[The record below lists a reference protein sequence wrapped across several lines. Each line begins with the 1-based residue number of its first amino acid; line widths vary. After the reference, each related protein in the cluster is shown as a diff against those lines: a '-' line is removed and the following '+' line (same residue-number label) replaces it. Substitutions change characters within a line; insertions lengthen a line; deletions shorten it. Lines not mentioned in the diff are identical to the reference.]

1 MITKGGKVYD
11 YIIIG
16 AGIAGLYAYERL
28 KAEGEKLKAGTNKI
42 LVLEASNRVGGR
54 MGQDMF
60 YNTLVSIGAGIGRKS
75 KDKLLQ
81 KLLKKHDIK
90 TSEFPVH
97 KRWLTVLQEDESR
110 DIIAKLKHMYHP
122 EKDAGSTFRDYAT
135 RILGQPLYNKFMK
148 HYEYTDM
155 QYADAY
161 ETLFYYGLE
170 DNNNGWTGISI
181 PWNKLL
187 EKMTPP
193 RSDIVYNHR
202 VEKLQRLTGRI
213 FDSTAREHSSLGG
226 VWLIDGTYIC
236 KNVIIATTVSTLK
249 KLLPMH
255 RQIYKQIESQPF
267 MRIYGKF
274 GKDSAE
280 IMAKAT
286 QDTSVIVNNQVKR
299 IIPINPDSGIYMVV
313 YSDNSNAEYMKDHV
327 QCNDHESREWLC
339 RKLEQALSLPL
350 DTLKM
355 TAIKKYYWHEGT
367 HYYIPFASNN
377 TYETWITKAKNPE
390 PEIYVVGEMISRDQG
405 WVEGALQ
412 SVDNVF

>member
-1 MITKGGKVYD
+1 MITKGGEVYD
-11 YIIIG
+11 YIIVG
-16 AGIAGLYAYERL
+16 AGIAGLYAYE
-28 KAEGEKLKAGTNKI
+28 KLKVGTNKT

-60 YNTLVSIGAGIGRKS
+60 YNTPVSIGAGIGRKS

-81 KLLKKHDIK
+81 KLLKNHDIN
-90 TSEFPVH
+90 TSEFPVQ

-110 DIIAKLKHMYHP
+110 EIIAKLKHMYHP
-122 EKDAGSTFRDYAT
+122 SQDAGSTFRDYAI
-135 RILGQPLYNKFMK
+135 RILGQSLYNKFMK

-161 ETLFYYGLE
+161 ESLFHYGLE

-193 RSDIVYNHR
+193 KSDIVLNHR
-202 VEKLQRLTGRI
+202 VQKLQRLV
-213 FDSTAREHSSLGG
+213 DS
-226 VWLIDGTYIC
+226 VWLIDGTYMC
-236 KNVIIATTVSTLK
+236 KNVIIATTVSTLR

-274 GKDSAE
+274 GKESSE

-286 QDTSVIVNNQVKR
+286 QQTSVIVNNQVKR

-313 YSDNSNAEYMKDHV
+313 YSDNSNAEYMKTHV
-327 QCNDHESREWLC
+327 QGNDPKSRDWLC
-339 RKLEQALSLPL
+339 RKLEQALQLSL

-367 HYYIPFASNN
+367 HYYIPFGGSES
-377 TYETWITKAKNPE
+377 YETWITKAKNPE
-390 PEIYVVGEMISRDQG
+390 PGIYVVGEMISRDQG

>member
-1 MITKGGKVYD
+1 MITKGGEVYD
-11 YIIIG
+11 YIIVG

-28 KAEGEKLKAGTNKI
+28 IAEGKKTASGEKLKAGTNKI
-42 LVLEASNRVGGR
+42 LVLEASNKVGGR
-54 MGQDMF
+54 MGQDTF

-97 KRWLTVLQEDESR
+97 KRWLTNIQEEEAR
-110 DIIAKLKHMYHP
+110 DIITKLKHMYHP
-122 EKDAGSTFRDYAT
+122 SQDAGSTFRDYASK
-135 RILGQPLYNKFMK
+135 ILGQPLYNKFMK

-193 RSDIVYNHR
+193 KSDIVLNHR
-202 VEKLQRLTGRI
+202 VEKLQR
-213 FDSTAREHSSLGG
+213 DREHSSFESGG
-226 VWLIDGTYIC
+226 VWLIDGKYMC
-236 KNVIIATTVSTLK
+236 KNVIIATTISTLR

-274 GKDSAE
+274 GKESSE
-280 IMAKAT
+280 ILKEAT
-286 QDTSVIVNNQVKR
+286 QQTSVIVNNQVKR
-299 IIPINPDSGIYMVV
+299 IIPINYDSGVYMVV
-313 YSDNSNAEYMKDHV
+313 YSDNANAEYINDHV
-327 QCNDHESREWLC
+327 QGNDSESREWLC
-339 RKLEQALSLPL
+339 RKLEQALRLEIN
-350 DTLKM
+350 TLTM
-355 TAIKKYYWHEGT
+355 TAIKKYYWCEGT
-367 HYYIPFASNN
+367 HYYIPFSGSES
-377 TYETWITKAKNPE
+377 YETWITKAKNPE
-390 PEIYVVGEMISRDQG
+390 AGIYVVGEMISRDQG

>member
-1 MITKGGKVYD
+1 MITKGGEVYD
-11 YIIIG
+11 YIIVG
-16 AGIAGLYAYERL
+16 AGIAGLYAHERL
-28 KAEGEKLKAGTNKI
+28 NVGTNKI
-42 LVLEASNRVGGR
+42 LVLEASNKVGGR

-60 YNTLVSIGAGIGRKS
+60 YNTPVSIGAGIGRKS

-81 KLLKKHDIK
+81 KLLKKHNIK

-110 DIIAKLKHMYHP
+110 EIIAKLKHEYHP
-122 EKDAGSTFRDYAT
+122 GKDAGSTFKDYAT
-135 RILGQPLYNKFMK
+135 RILGQSLYNKFMK

-155 QYADAY
+155 QHADAY
-161 ETLFYYGLE
+161 ETLFHYGLE

-187 EKMTPP
+187 DKMTPP

-202 VEKLQRLTGRI
+202 VEKLQR
-213 FDSTAREHSSLGG
+213 FAGG
-226 VWLIDGTYIC
+226 YWLIDGTYMC

-255 RQIYKQIESQPF
+255 RNIYKQIESQPF

-274 GKDSAE
+274 GKESAE
-280 IMAKAT
+280 ILKEAT
-286 QDTSVIVNNQVKR
+286 QQTSVIVNNQVKR
-299 IIPINPDSGIYMVV
+299 IIPINPDSGVYMVV

-327 QCNDHESREWLC
+327 QGNDHESREWLC

-367 HYYIPFASNN
+367 HYYIPFGGNES
-377 TYETWITKAKNPE
+377 YETWITKAKNPE
-390 PEIYVVGEMISRDQG
+390 PGIYVVGEMISRDQG

>member
-1 MITKGGKVYD
+1 MITKGGEVYD

-28 KAEGEKLKAGTNKI
+28 KAGTNKI
-42 LVLEASNRVGGR
+42 LVLEASNKVGGR
-54 MGQDMF
+54 MGQDVF

-97 KRWLTVLQEDESR
+97 KRWLTVLQEREAR
-110 DIIAKLKHMYHP
+110 DIITKLKHEYHP
-122 EKDAGSTFRDYAT
+122 SQDAGSTFRDYAT

-155 QYADAY
+155 QHADAY
-161 ETLFYYGLE
+161 ETLFHYGLE
-170 DNNNGWTGISI
+170 DNFNGWTGISI

-193 RSDIVYNHR
+193 KSNIVYNHR
-202 VEKLQRLTGRI
+202 VEKLERI
-213 FDSTAREHSSLGG
+213 VNS
-226 VWLIDGTYIC
+226 VWLIDGKYMC
-236 KNVIIATTVSTLK
+236 KNVVIATTVSTLK

-255 RQIYKQIESQPF
+255 RNIYRQIESQPF

-274 GKDSAE
+274 GKESAE

-286 QDTSVIVNNQVKR
+286 QQTSVIVNNQVKR
-299 IIPINPDSGIYMVV
+299 IIPINLESGIYMVV
-313 YSDNSNAEYMKDHV
+313 YSDNSNAEYMKNHV
-327 QCNDHESREWLC
+327 QGNDSKSREWLC
-339 RKLEQALSLPL
+339 RKLEQALGLPF

-367 HYYIPFASNN
+367 HYYIPFAGNN

-390 PEIYVVGEMISRDQG
+390 VGIYVVGEMISRDQG

-412 SVDNVF
+412 SVENVF

>member
-1 MITKGGKVYD
+1 MITKGGEVYD

-16 AGIAGLYAYERL
+16 AGIAGLYAYE
-28 KAEGEKLKAGTNKI
+28 KLKTSGENRSASASNKI
-42 LVLEASNRVGGR
+42 LVLEASNKVGGR

-81 KLLKKHDIK
+81 KLLKNHDIK

-97 KRWLTVLQEDESR
+97 KRWLSKSAQSGTIGALTVIQEDESR
-110 DIIAKLKHMYHP
+110 VIIAKLKHMYHP
-122 EKDAGSTFRDYAT
+122 SQDAGSTFRDYASK
-135 RILGQPLYNKFMK
+135 ILGQPLYNKFMK
-148 HYEYTDM
+148 HFEYTDM

-161 ETLFYYGLE
+161 ETLYHYGLE

-193 RSDIVYNHR
+193 RSDIVLNHR
-202 VEKLQRLTGRI
+202 VEKLQRLV
-213 FDSTAREHSSLGG
+213 DS
-226 VWLIDGTYIC
+226 VWLIDGTYMC
-236 KNVIIATTVSTLK
+236 KNVIIATTVSTLR

-255 RQIYKQIESQPF
+255 RHIYRQIESQPF

-274 GKDSAE
+274 GKDSSE
-280 IMAKAT
+280 IMKEAT
-286 QDTSVIVNNQVKR
+286 QGTSVIVNNQVKR
-299 IIPINPDSGIYMVV
+299 IIPINPDSGVYMVV
-313 YSDNSNAEYMKDHV
+313 YSDNSNAEYMEDHV
-327 QCNDHESREWLC
+327 QGNDHESREWLC
-339 RKLEQALSLPL
+339 RKLEQALGLPL

-367 HYYIPFASNN
+367 HYYIPFGGSES
-377 TYETWITKAKNPE
+377 YETWIKKAKNPE
-390 PEIYVVGEMISRDQG
+390 PGIYVVGEMISRDQG